1 MQKKAIRSAR
11 EDGRILYYLELSR
24 KCYVEGEVDALVSR
38 LFEGDR
44 KKIIGIP
51 IGLSQINSAQD
62 ADAEAQGGDA
72 PPPL

>member
-11 EDGRILYYLELSR
+11 EDGRILYYPELSR

-44 KKIIGIP
+44 NK
-51 IGLSQINSAQD
+51 LSEYLSAC
-62 ADAEAQGGDA
+62 
-72 PPPL
+72 LK